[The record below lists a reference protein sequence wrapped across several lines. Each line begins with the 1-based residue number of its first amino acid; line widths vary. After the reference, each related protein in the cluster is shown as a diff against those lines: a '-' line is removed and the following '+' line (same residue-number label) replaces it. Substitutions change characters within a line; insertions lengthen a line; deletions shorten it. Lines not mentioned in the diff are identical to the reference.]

1 MPLTNAFHRAVESN
15 DILKLRIMMEDS
27 LLVDPSFKE
36 FNEMKKATAGVKGL
50 WEEHDDKEFITD
62 KSKWNDDYMDKVM
75 VDLVMDNFS
84 HERMN
89 HAKEVVRYL
98 RPVDN
103 NRNKYDNT
111 KNNDDKKESER
122 NVRENVPSKY
132 YKAGES
138 VNTNRLQ
145 SVINTCNKMMNI
157 IESKLD
163 KSDDNRDISS
173 KLSTIK
179 DILYESSQ
187 LMKNLGRDQK
197 DKPKTNNEAIAF
209 QLLDI
214 ADSLKYKY
222 LNETFSEIDDLLSDS
237 NLLTESVID
246 KVKNNNVIKTVVRK
260 IKAIISQLL
269 ATLRRISGFNKIQKS
284 GEYIDTDKA
293 LSILNK
299 IMSSL

>member
-1 MPLTNAFHRAVESN
+1 MPLGNAFHQAVESN
-15 DILKLRIMMEDS
+15 NIRRIRIMMKNS

-36 FNEMKKATAGVKGL
+36 FHEMEKATRGVKGL
-50 WEEHDDKEFITD
+50 WDEHDGGKEFITD
-62 KSKWNDDYMDKVM
+62 KSKWNNDYMDKVM
-75 VDLVMDNFS
+75 VKVVSNFS
-84 HERMN
+84 HERIN
-89 HAKEVVRYL
+89 HLKEVVRYL
-98 RPVDN
+98 IPTDKN
-103 NRNKYDNT
+103 GKSWDDDSRN
-111 KNNDDKKESER
+111 KKESER

-187 LMKNLGRDQK
+187 LMKNLGRGQK

-209 QLLDI
+209 ELLDI
-214 ADSLKYKY
+214 ADSLKYEY

-246 KVKNNNVIKTVVRK
+246 KVKNNNVIKTIVRK
-260 IKAIISQLL
+260 IKAMISQLL

>member
-15 DILKLRIMMEDS
+15 NVLRIRIMMEDS

-36 FNEMKKATAGVKGL
+36 FNEMKKAAAGVKGL
-50 WEEHDDKEFITD
+50 WDEHDGGKEFITD
-62 KSKWNDDYMDKVM
+62 KSKWNDDYMGEVM
-75 VDLVMDNFS
+75 VKVVSNFS
-84 HERMN
+84 HERIN
-89 HAKEVVRYL
+89 HLKEVVRYL
-98 RPVDN
+98 RPTDKN
-103 NRNKYDNT
+103 GKSWDDDSRNK
-111 KNNDDKKESER
+111 KEPER

-132 YKAGES
+132 YKTGES
-138 VNTNRLQ
+138 INTNRLQ

-163 KSDDNRDISS
+163 KSDDNRDVSS

-197 DKPKTNNEAIAF
+197 DKPKTNNEAVAF
-209 QLLDI
+209 ELLDM
-214 ADSLKYKY
+214 ADSLKYEY
-222 LNETFSEIDDLLSDS
+222 INETFSEIDDLLFD
-237 NLLTESVID
+237 NYLLTESVAD

-260 IKAIISQLL
+260 IKAMISQLL

-284 GEYIDTDKA
+284 GEYIDADKA
-293 LSILNK
+293 LSILNG
-299 IMSSL
+299 MTSSL

>member
-1 MPLTNAFHRAVESN
+1 MPLGNAFHQAVESN
-15 DILKLRIMMEDS
+15 NIRRIRIMMKNS

-36 FNEMKKATAGVKGL
+36 FHEMEKATRGVKGL
-50 WEEHDDKEFITD
+50 WDEHDGGKEFITD
-62 KSKWNDDYMDKVM
+62 KSKWNNDYMAKLMTKV
-75 VDLVMDNFS
+75 VPNFS
-84 HERMN
+84 HERIN
-89 HAKEVVRYL
+89 HLKEVVRYL
-98 RPVDN
+98 IPTDKN
-103 NRNKYDNT
+103 GKSWDDDSRNK
-111 KNNDDKKESER
+111 KEPER
-122 NVRENVPSKY
+122 DVRENVPSKY
-132 YKAGES
+132 YKSGES

-157 IESKLD
+157 IESKLG
-163 KSDDNRDISS
+163 KSDDDRDISS

-187 LMKNLGRDQK
+187 LMKNLGRGQK

-209 QLLDI
+209 ELLDI

-260 IKAIISQLL
+260 IKAMISQLL
-269 ATLRRISGFNKIQKS
+269 ATLKRISGFNKIQKS

>member
-1 MPLTNAFHRAVESN
+1 MPLTNAFWRAVKSN
-15 DILKLRIMMEDS
+15 DIVSLRIMMKNS

-50 WEEHDDKEFITD
+50 WEEHDGGKEFITD
-62 KSKWNDDYMDKVM
+62 KSKWDDNYEAELMTKLIM
-75 VDLVMDNFS
+75 SNFS
-84 HERMN
+84 HERIN
-89 HAKEVVRYL
+89 HFKEVIRY
-98 RPVDN
+98 RCPTDKN
-103 NRNKYDNT
+103 GKSWDDDSRNK
-111 KNNDDKKESER
+111 KEPER

-157 IESKLD
+157 IESKLG
-163 KSDDNRDISS
+163 KSDDNRDVSS

-197 DKPKTNNEAIAF
+197 DKPKTNNEAVAF
-209 QLLDI
+209 ELLDI
-214 ADSLKYKY
+214 ADSLKYEY
-222 LNETFSEIDDLLSDS
+222 INETFSEIDDLLFD
-237 NLLTESVID
+237 NYLLTESVAD

-260 IKAIISQLL
+260 IKAMISQLL

-284 GEYIDTDKA
+284 GEYIDADKA

-299 IMSSL
+299 MTSSL

>member
-1 MPLTNAFHRAVESN
+1 MPLGNAFHQAVESN
-15 DILKLRIMMEDS
+15 NIRRIRIMMKNS

-36 FNEMKKATAGVKGL
+36 FHEMEKATRGVKGL
-50 WEEHDDKEFITD
+50 WDEHDGGKEFITD
-62 KSKWNDDYMDKVM
+62 KSKWNNDYMAKLMTKV
-75 VDLVMDNFS
+75 VSNFS
-84 HERMN
+84 HERIN
-89 HAKEVVRYL
+89 HLKEVVRYL
-98 RPVDN
+98 IPTDKN
-103 NRNKYDNT
+103 GKSWDDDSRNK
-111 KNNDDKKESER
+111 KELER

-214 ADSLKYKY
+214 ADSLKYEY

-260 IKAIISQLL
+260 IKAMISQLL

>member
-1 MPLTNAFHRAVESN
+1 MPLGNAFHQAVESN
-15 DILKLRIMMEDS
+15 NIRRIRIMMKNS

-36 FNEMKKATAGVKGL
+36 FHEMEKATRGVKGF
-50 WEEHDDKEFITD
+50 WDEHDGGKEFITD
-62 KSKWNDDYMDKVM
+62 KSKWNNDYMDKVM
-75 VDLVMDNFS
+75 VKVVSNFS
-84 HERMN
+84 HERIN
-89 HAKEVVRYL
+89 HLKEVVRYL
-98 RPVDN
+98 IPTDKN
-103 NRNKYDNT
+103 GKSWDDDSRNK
-111 KNNDDKKESER
+111 KEPER

-145 SVINTCNKMMNI
+145 SVINTYNKMMNI

-163 KSDDNRDISS
+163 KSDDNRDVSS

-197 DKPKTNNEAIAF
+197 DKPKTNNEAVVF
-209 QLLDI
+209 ELLDI
-214 ADSLKYKY
+214 ADSLKYEY
-222 LNETFSEIDDLLSDS
+222 INETFSEIDDLLFD
-237 NLLTESVID
+237 NYLLTESVAD
-246 KVKNNNVIKTVVRK
+246 KVKNNNVIKTVIRK
-260 IKAIISQLL
+260 IKAMISQLL

-293 LSILNK
+293 LSILNG
-299 IMSSL
+299 MTSSL

>member
-1 MPLTNAFHRAVESN
+1 MPLGNAFHQAVESN
-15 DILKLRIMMEDS
+15 NIRRIRIMMKNS

-36 FNEMKKATAGVKGL
+36 FHEMEKATRGVKGL
-50 WEEHDDKEFITD
+50 WDEHDGGKEFITD
-62 KSKWNDDYMDKVM
+62 KSKWNNDYMAKLMTKV
-75 VDLVMDNFS
+75 VPNFS
-84 HERMN
+84 HERIN
-89 HAKEVVRYL
+89 HLKEVVRYL
-98 RPVDN
+98 IPTDKN
-103 NRNKYDNT
+103 GKSWDDDSRNK
-111 KNNDDKKESER
+111 KEPER

-132 YKAGES
+132 YKSGES

-163 KSDDNRDISS
+163 KSDDDRDISS

-209 QLLDI
+209 QLLDM
-214 ADSLKYKY
+214 ADSLKYEY
-222 LNETFSEIDDLLSDS
+222 LNETFGEIDDLLSDS

-260 IKAIISQLL
+260 IKAMISQLL

>member
-15 DILKLRIMMEDS
+15 NVLRIRIMMKDS

-36 FNEMKKATAGVKGL
+36 FNEMKKAAAGVKGL
-50 WEEHDDKEFITD
+50 WDEHDGGKEFITD
-62 KSKWNDDYMDKVM
+62 KSKWNNDYMNEVM
-75 VDLVMDNFS
+75 VKVVSNFS
-84 HERMN
+84 HERIN
-89 HAKEVVRYL
+89 HLKEVVRYL
-98 RPVDN
+98 IPTDKN
-103 NRNKYDNT
+103 GKSWDDDSRNK
-111 KNNDDKKESER
+111 KEPER

-138 VNTNRLQ
+138 INTNRLQ

-187 LMKNLGRDQK
+187 LMKNLGRGQK

-260 IKAIISQLL
+260 IKAMISQLL

>member
-1 MPLTNAFHRAVESN
+1 MPLGNAFHQAVESN
-15 DILKLRIMMEDS
+15 NIRRIRIMMKNS

-36 FNEMKKATAGVKGL
+36 FHEMEKATRGVKGL
-50 WEEHDDKEFITD
+50 WDEHDGGKEFITD
-62 KSKWNDDYMDKVM
+62 KSKWNNDYMAKLMTKV
-75 VDLVMDNFS
+75 VPNFS
-84 HERMN
+84 HERIN
-89 HAKEVVRYL
+89 HLKEVVRYL
-98 RPVDN
+98 IPTDKN
-103 NRNKYDNT
+103 GKSWDDDSRNK
-111 KNNDDKKESER
+111 KEPER
-122 NVRENVPSKY
+122 DVRENVPSKY
-132 YKAGES
+132 YKSGES

-157 IESKLD
+157 IESKLG
-163 KSDDNRDISS
+163 KSDDDRDISS

-187 LMKNLGRDQK
+187 LMKNLGRGQK

-209 QLLDI
+209 ELLDI

-260 IKAIISQLL
+260 IKAMISQLL

>member
-1 MPLTNAFHRAVESN
+1 MRW
-15 DILKLRIMMEDS
+15 
-27 LLVDPSFKE
+27 
-36 FNEMKKATAGVKGL
+36 KKATRGVKGL
-50 WEEHDDKEFITD
+50 WDEHDGGKEFITD
-62 KSKWNDDYMDKVM
+62 KSKWNNDYMAKLMTKV
-75 VDLVMDNFS
+75 VTNFS
-84 HERMN
+84 HERIN
-89 HAKEVVRYL
+89 HLKEVVRYL
-98 RPVDN
+98 IPTDKN
-103 NRNKYDNT
+103 GKSWDDDSRNK
-111 KNNDDKKESER
+111 KEPER

-157 IESKLD
+157 IESKLG
-163 KSDDNRDISS
+163 KSDDDRDISS

-187 LMKNLGRDQK
+187 LMKNLGRGQK
-197 DKPKTNNEAIAF
+197 DKPKTYNEAIAF
-209 QLLDI
+209 ELLDI
-214 ADSLKYKY
+214 ADSLKYEY
-222 LNETFSEIDDLLSDS
+222 INETFSEIDDLLFDS

-246 KVKNNNVIKTVVRK
+246 KVKNNNVIKTIVRK
-260 IKAIISQLL
+260 IKAMISQLL

>member
-1 MPLTNAFHRAVESN
+1 MALTNAFWRAVKSN
-15 DILKLRIMMEDS
+15 DIVSLRIMMKNS
-27 LLVDPSFKE
+27 LLIDPSFKE
-36 FNEMKKATAGVKGL
+36 FHEMEKATSGIKGL
-50 WEEHDDKEFITD
+50 WEEHDGGKEFITD
-62 KSKWNDDYMDKVM
+62 KSKWNGDYEAKLMTN
-75 VDLVMDNFS
+75 LITTNFS
-84 HERMN
+84 HERIN
-89 HAKEVVRYL
+89 HFKEVIRYL
-98 RPVDN
+98 CPTDKN
-103 NRNKYDNT
+103 GKSWDDDSRNK
-111 KNNDDKKESER
+111 KEPER

-145 SVINTCNKMMNI
+145 SVINTCNKMINI

-214 ADSLKYKY
+214 ADSLKYEY
-222 LNETFSEIDDLLSDS
+222 LNETFSEIDDLLFD
-237 NLLTESVID
+237 NYLLTESVAD

-260 IKAIISQLL
+260 IKAMISQLL

-299 IMSSL
+299 MTSSL

>member
-1 MPLTNAFHRAVESN
+1 MPLGNAFHQAVESN
-15 DILKLRIMMEDS
+15 NIRRIRIMMKNS

-36 FNEMKKATAGVKGL
+36 FHEMEKATRGVKGL
-50 WEEHDDKEFITD
+50 WDEHDGGKEFITD
-62 KSKWNDDYMDKVM
+62 KSKWNNDYMAKLMTKV
-75 VDLVMDNFS
+75 VPNFS
-84 HERMN
+84 HERIN
-89 HAKEVVRYL
+89 HLKEVVRYL
-98 RPVDN
+98 IPTDKN
-103 NRNKYDNT
+103 GKSWDDDSRNK
-111 KNNDDKKESER
+111 KEPER
-122 NVRENVPSKY
+122 DVRENVPSKY
-132 YKAGES
+132 YKSGES

-157 IESKLD
+157 IESKLG
-163 KSDDNRDISS
+163 KSDDDRDISS

-187 LMKNLGRDQK
+187 LMKNLGRGQK

-209 QLLDI
+209 ELLDI

-237 NLLTESVID
+237 NLLSESVID

-260 IKAIISQLL
+260 IKAMISQLL

>member
-1 MPLTNAFHRAVESN
+1 MPLGNAFHQAVESN
-15 DILKLRIMMEDS
+15 NIRRIRIMMKNS

-36 FNEMKKATAGVKGL
+36 FHEMEKATRGVKGL
-50 WEEHDDKEFITD
+50 WDEHDGGKEFITD
-62 KSKWNDDYMDKVM
+62 KSKWNNDYMAKLMTKV
-75 VDLVMDNFS
+75 VPNFS
-84 HERMN
+84 HERIN
-89 HAKEVVRYL
+89 HLKEVVRYL
-98 RPVDN
+98 IPTDKN
-103 NRNKYDNT
+103 GKSWDDDSRN
-111 KNNDDKKESER
+111 KKESER

-214 ADSLKYKY
+214 ADSLKYEY
-222 LNETFSEIDDLLSDS
+222 LNETFGEIDDLLSDS

-260 IKAIISQLL
+260 IKAMISQLL

>member
-1 MPLTNAFHRAVESN
+1 MPLTNAFHQAVESN
-15 DILKLRIMMEDS
+15 NIRRIRIMMKNS

-36 FNEMKKATAGVKGL
+36 FHEMEKATRGVKGL
-50 WEEHDDKEFITD
+50 WDEHDGGKEFITD
-62 KSKWNDDYMDKVM
+62 KSKWNNDYMDKLMTKV
-75 VDLVMDNFS
+75 VPNFS
-84 HERMN
+84 HERIN
-89 HAKEVVRYL
+89 HLKEVVRYL
-98 RPVDN
+98 IPTDKN
-103 NRNKYDNT
+103 GKSWDDDSRNK
-111 KNNDDKKESER
+111 KEPER

-157 IESKLD
+157 IESELD

-187 LMKNLGRDQK
+187 LMKNLGRGQK

-214 ADSLKYKY
+214 ADSLKYEY

-237 NLLTESVID
+237 NLLTESAID

-260 IKAIISQLL
+260 IKAMISQLL

>member
-1 MPLTNAFHRAVESN
+1 MPLGNAFHQAVESN
-15 DILKLRIMMEDS
+15 NIRRIRIMMKNS

-36 FNEMKKATAGVKGL
+36 FHEMEKATRGVKGL
-50 WEEHDDKEFITD
+50 WDEHDGGKEFITD
-62 KSKWNDDYMDKVM
+62 KSKWNNDYMAKLMTKV
-75 VDLVMDNFS
+75 VPNFS
-84 HERMN
+84 HERIN
-89 HAKEVVRYL
+89 HLKEVVRYL
-98 RPVDN
+98 IPTDKN
-103 NRNKYDNT
+103 GKSWDDDSRNK
-111 KNNDDKKESER
+111 KELER

-260 IKAIISQLL
+260 IKAMISQLL

>member
-1 MPLTNAFHRAVESN
+1 MPLGNAFHQAVESN
-15 DILKLRIMMEDS
+15 NIRRIRIMMKNS

-36 FNEMKKATAGVKGL
+36 FHEMEKATRGVKGL
-50 WEEHDDKEFITD
+50 WDEHDGGKEFITD
-62 KSKWNDDYMDKVM
+62 KSKWNNDYMAKLMTKV
-75 VDLVMDNFS
+75 VPNFS
-84 HERMN
+84 HERIN
-89 HAKEVVRYL
+89 HLKEVVRYL
-98 RPVDN
+98 IPTDKN
-103 NRNKYDNT
+103 GKSWDDDSRN
-111 KNNDDKKESER
+111 KKESER

-187 LMKNLGRDQK
+187 LMKNLGRGQK

-214 ADSLKYKY
+214 ADSLKYEY
-222 LNETFSEIDDLLSDS
+222 LNETFGEIDDLLSDS

-260 IKAIISQLL
+260 IKAMISQLL

>member
-15 DILKLRIMMEDS
+15 NVLRIRIMMEDS

-36 FNEMKKATAGVKGL
+36 FNEMKKAAAGVKGL
-50 WEEHDDKEFITD
+50 WDEHDGGKEFITD
-62 KSKWNDDYMDKVM
+62 KSKWNDDYMGEVM
-75 VDLVMDNFS
+75 VKVVSNFS
-84 HERMN
+84 HERIN
-89 HAKEVVRYL
+89 HLKEVVRYL
-98 RPVDN
+98 RPTDKN
-103 NRNKYDNT
+103 GKSWDDDSRNK
-111 KNNDDKKESER
+111 KEPER

-163 KSDDNRDISS
+163 KSDDNRDVSS

-197 DKPKTNNEAIAF
+197 DKPKTNNEAVAF
-209 QLLDI
+209 ELLDI
-214 ADSLKYKY
+214 ADSLKYEY
-222 LNETFSEIDDLLSDS
+222 INETFSEIDDLLFD
-237 NLLTESVID
+237 NYLLTESVAD

-260 IKAIISQLL
+260 IKAMISQLL

-284 GEYIDTDKA
+284 GEYIDADKA

-299 IMSSL
+299 MTSSL

>member
-1 MPLTNAFHRAVESN
+1 MPLGNAFHQTVESN
-15 DILKLRIMMEDS
+15 NIRRIRIMMKNS

-36 FNEMKKATAGVKGL
+36 FHEMEKATRGVKGL
-50 WEEHDDKEFITD
+50 WDEHDGGKEFITD
-62 KSKWNDDYMDKVM
+62 KSKWNNDYMNEVM
-75 VDLVMDNFS
+75 VKVVSNFS
-84 HERMN
+84 HERIN
-89 HAKEVVRYL
+89 HLKEVVRYL
-98 RPVDN
+98 MPTDKN
-103 NRNKYDNT
+103 GKSWDDDSRNK
-111 KNNDDKKESER
+111 KEPER

-138 VNTNRLQ
+138 INTNRLQ

-187 LMKNLGRDQK
+187 LMKNLGRGQK

-209 QLLDI
+209 ELLDI
-214 ADSLKYKY
+214 ADSLKYEY

-260 IKAIISQLL
+260 IKAMISQLL